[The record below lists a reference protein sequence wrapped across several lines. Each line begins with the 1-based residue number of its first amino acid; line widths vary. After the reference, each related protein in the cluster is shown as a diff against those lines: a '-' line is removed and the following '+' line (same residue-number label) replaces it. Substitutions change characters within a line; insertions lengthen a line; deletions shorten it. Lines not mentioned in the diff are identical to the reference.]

1 MQIRVYNLA
10 SLRVPSGLHG
20 PDQLAVLLGLTGGEL
35 DACLESLVL
44 VAGVDALWQMVLLA

>member
-10 SLRVPSGLHG
+10 SLRVPSGLDG